1 MSRDV
6 RAAGVADPARP
17 LTEAPAGRNRSGLLT
32 AVRAECN
39 KLRTVPD
46 PGWLLLACAV
56 VTVAVSSAVVAVEK
70 CSSAS
75 CAVDTTKVS
84 LTGVQVGQAA
94 VAILAVLV
102 IGGEYATGMVRVTL
116 AAVPQR
122 SVMLAAKAA
131 AVTGVTAAAGVI
143 AVLGSLLA
151 GRIFLPGNGF
161 TAAHGFLPLSLGNG
175 PTLRAAAGSV
185 LYLVLVA
192 LFSLGVATAVRDTAT
207 AIAIVLGLMYVV
219 RGVSSLVLG
228 PVWQHRVDRVAPMN
242 AGLAI
247 QSTTNLGK
255 LAIGPWAGLGVLAAW
270 TAAALLAG
278 WLLLQLRDA

>member
-1 MSRDV
+1 MT
-6 RAAGVADPARP
+6 A
-17 LTEAPAGRNRSGLLT
+17 
-32 AVRAECN
+32 AVRAEWI
-39 KLRTVPD
+39 KLRTVSSS
-46 PGWLLLACAV
+46 GWLLLACAV
-56 VTVAVSSAVVAVEK
+56 VTITVSSAVVAVEK

-75 CAVDTTKVS
+75 CAVDTTKVI

-94 VAILAVLV
+94 VAIVAVMV
-102 IGGEYATGMVRVTL
+102 VGGEYATGMIRITL
-116 AAVPQR
+116 AAVPRR
-122 SVMLAAKAA
+122 SVMLAAKATA
-131 AVTGVTAAAGVI
+131 TVVVTAVAGTI

-161 TAAHGFLPLSLGNG
+161 TVADGFAPLSLGNG
-175 PTLRAAAGSV
+175 PTLRAATGSV

-192 LFSLGVATAVRDTAT
+192 LFSLGIAAAVRDAAV

-219 RGVSSLVLG
+219 RTLSSLVLD
-228 PVWQHRVDRVAPMN
+228 PTWQHRVDRVAPMN

-247 QSTTNLGK
+247 QSTANMSK
-255 LAIGPWAGLGVLAAW
+255 LPISPWAGLGVLAAW

>member
-1 MSRDV
+1 VTR
-6 RAAGVADPARP
+6 VAPSP
-17 LTEAPAGRNRSGLLT
+17 QSLTQAPAGRERGWMLA
-32 AVRAECN
+32 AVRAEWI
-39 KLRTVPD
+39 KLRTVPG

-56 VTVAVSSAVVAVEK
+56 VTVTVSSAVVAVEK
-70 CSSAS
+70 CSLSS

-94 VAILAVLV
+94 VAILAVMV

-122 SVMLAAKAA
+122 CVMLAAKAV
-131 AVTGVTAAAGVI
+131 AVTVVTVAAGII

-161 TAAHGFLPLSLGNG
+161 TAAHGFMPLSLGEG
-175 PTLRAAAGSV
+175 PTLRAAVGSV

-192 LFSLGVATAVRDTAT
+192 LFSLGVALAVRDTAA

-219 RGVSSLVLG
+219 RAVSSSVLD
-228 PVWQHRVDRVAPMN
+228 PTWQHRVDRVAPMN
-242 AGLAI
+242 AGLAV
-247 QSTTNLGK
+247 QYTTNLSK
-255 LAIGPWAGLGVLAAW
+255 LPIGPWAGLGVLAAW
-270 TAAALLAG
+270 AAAALLAG

>member
-1 MSRDV
+1 MSQ
-6 RAAGVADPARP
+6 VADP
-17 LTEAPAGRNRSGLLT
+17 
-32 AVRAECN
+32 VRAEWI
-39 KLRTVPD
+39 KLRTGSSS
-46 PGWLLLACAV
+46 GWLLLACAV
-56 VTVAVSSAVVAVEK
+56 VTRTVSSAVVAVER

-75 CAVDTTKVS
+75 CAVDSTKVS

-94 VAILAVLV
+94 VAILAVMV
-102 IGGEYATGMVRVTL
+102 IGGEYATGMIRVTL
-116 AAVPQR
+116 AAVPRR

-131 AVTGVTAAAGVI
+131 AVTVVTAAAGII

-161 TAAHGFLPLSLGNG
+161 TAAHGFVPVSLGHG
-175 PTLRAAAGSV
+175 PTLRAAVGSV

-192 LFSLGVATAVRDTAT
+192 LLSLGVAAAVRDTAV

-219 RGVSSLVLG
+219 RAVSVTVLDG
-228 PVWQHRVDRVAPMN
+228 VWQHRVQRIAPMN

-247 QSTTNLGK
+247 QSTANLGK
-255 LAIGPWAGLGVLAAW
+255 LPIGPWAGLGVLAAW

>member
-1 MSRDV
+1 MS
-6 RAAGVADPARP
+6 GVASPVP
-17 LTEAPAGRNRSGLLT
+17 LLTRAPAGGKRGGMLA
-32 AVRAECN
+32 AVRAEWI
-39 KLRTVPD
+39 KLRTVSG

-56 VTVAVSSAVVAVEK
+56 VTITVSSAVVAVEK

-75 CAVDTTKVS
+75 CTVDTTKVS

-94 VAILAVLV
+94 VAILGVML

-116 AAVPQR
+116 AAVPR
-122 SVMLAAKAA
+122 RPVMLAAKAA
-131 AVTGVTAAAGVI
+131 TVAVVTAAAGII

-161 TAAHGFLPLSLGNG
+161 TAAHGFAALSIAHG

-192 LFSLGVATAVRDTAT
+192 LFSLGVAAAVRDTAT

-219 RGVSSLVLG
+219 RGVSSLVLD
-228 PVWQHRVDRVAPMN
+228 PAWQHRVEQVAPMN

-255 LAIGPWAGLGVLAAW
+255 LPIGPWPGIGVLAAW
-270 TAAALLAG
+270 SAAALLTG

>member
-1 MSRDV
+1 MSQ
-6 RAAGVADPARP
+6 AADPAHP
-17 LTEAPAGRNRSGLLT
+17 LTRVPAGRRQRGMLA
-32 AVRAECN
+32 AVRAEWI
-39 KLRTVPD
+39 KLRTVPG

-56 VTVAVSSAVVAVEK
+56 VTITVSSAVVAVEK

-94 VAILAVLV
+94 VAIVAVMV
-102 IGGEYATGMVRVTL
+102 IGGEYATGMIRVTL
-116 AAVPQR
+116 AAVPR
-122 SVMLAAKAA
+122 RPVMLAAKAT
-131 AVTGVTAAAGVI
+131 AVAVVTAAAGII

-161 TAAHGFLPLSLGNG
+161 TVAHGFLPLSISNG
-175 PTLRAAAGSV
+175 PTLRAAIGSV

-192 LFSLGVATAVRDTAT
+192 LFSLGVAAAVRDTAV
-207 AIAIVLGLMYVV
+207 AIAIVLTLMYVV
-219 RGVSSLVLG
+219 RAVSGIVLD
-228 PVWQHRVDRVAPMN
+228 PTWQRRVDRVAPMN
-242 AGLAI
+242 AGLAV

-255 LAIGPWAGLGVLAAW
+255 LPIGPWAGLGVLAAW
-270 TAAALLAG
+270 TAAALFAG

>member
-1 MSRDV
+1 MTR
-6 RAAGVADPARP
+6 VADPARS
-17 LTEAPAGRNRSGLLT
+17 LKQAPAGPNRSGMPA
-32 AVRAECN
+32 AVRAEWI
-39 KLRTVPD
+39 KLRTMSD

-56 VTVAVSSAVVAVEK
+56 VTITVSSAVAAVEK

-94 VAILAVLV
+94 VAVLAVMV

-116 AAVPQR
+116 AAVPRR

-131 AVTGVTAAAGVI
+131 AVAGVTAAAGII

-161 TAAHGFLPLSLGNG
+161 TAAHCFMPLSAGNG

-207 AIAIVLGLMYVV
+207 AIATVLGLMYVV
-219 RGVSSLVLG
+219 HGVSSLVLG
-228 PVWQHRVDRVAPMN
+228 PTWQLRVDRVAPMN

-247 QSTTNLGK
+247 QSTTNLSK

-270 TAAALLAG
+270 AAAALLAG
-278 WLLLQLRDA
+278 WLLLRLRDA

>member
-1 MSRDV
+1 MTRIADSARSLR
-6 RAAGVADPARP
+6 RAA
-17 LTEAPAGRNRSGLLT
+17 AGRKQTGVLA
-32 AVRAECN
+32 AVHAEWI

-56 VTVAVSSAVVAVEK
+56 VTITVSSAVVAVEK
-70 CSSAS
+70 CPSAS

-94 VAILAVLV
+94 VAVLAVLV

-116 AAVPQR
+116 AAVPR
-122 SVMLAAKAA
+122 RCVMLAAKAA
-131 AVTGVTAAAGVI
+131 AVAGVTAAAGIV

-161 TAAHGFLPLSLGNG
+161 TAAHGFAALSLGNG
-175 PTLRAAAGSV
+175 PTLRAAVGSV
-185 LYLVLVA
+185 LYLVLVG
-192 LFSLGVATAVRDTAT
+192 LLSLGVAFTVRDTAI

-219 RGVSSLVLG
+219 RGVSSLVLD
-228 PVWQHRVDRVAPMN
+228 PTWQHRVDRVAPMN

-247 QSTTNLGK
+247 QYTTNLSR
-255 LAIGPWAGLGVLAAW
+255 LPIGPWAGLGVLAAW
-270 TAAALLAG
+270 AAAALLAG

>member
-1 MSRDV
+1 V
-6 RAAGVADPARP
+6 TGAAA
-17 LTEAPAGRNRSGLLT
+17 
-32 AVRAECN
+32 AVRAEWA

-56 VTVAVSSAVVAVEK
+56 VTITVSSAVVAVEK

-94 VAILAVLV
+94 VAILAVMV
-102 IGGEYATGMVRVTL
+102 IGSEYATGMVRITL
-116 AAVPQR
+116 AAVPRR
-122 SVMLAAKAA
+122 SVMLGAKIA
-131 AVTGVTAAAGVI
+131 AVTAVTAVAGII

-161 TAAHGFLPLSLGNG
+161 TAAHGSAALSLGNG

-192 LFSLGVATAVRDTAT
+192 LFSLGVATAVRDTAA
-207 AIAIVLGLMYVV
+207 AIAIVLGLMFVV
-219 RGVSSLVLG
+219 RGVSTLVLD
-228 PVWQHRVDRVAPMN
+228 PIWQHRVDRVAPMN

-247 QSTTNLGK
+247 QSTTHLSK
-255 LAIGPWAGLGVLAAW
+255 LPIGPWAGLGVLAAW
-270 TAAALLAG
+270 AAAALLIG
-278 WLLLQLRDA
+278 WLLLQVRDA

>member
-1 MSRDV
+1 ML
-6 RAAGVADPARP
+6 A
-17 LTEAPAGRNRSGLLT
+17 
-32 AVRAECN
+32 AVRAEWI
-39 KLRTVPD
+39 KLRTVPG

-56 VTVAVSSAVVAVEK
+56 VTITVSSAVVAVEK
-70 CSSAS
+70 CSSS

-94 VAILAVLV
+94 VAILGVMV
-102 IGGEYATGMVRVTL
+102 IGGEYATGMIRITL
-116 AAVPQR
+116 AAVPRR

-131 AVTGVTAAAGVI
+131 AAAVVTAAAGII

-161 TAAHGFLPLSLGNG
+161 TVAHGLVPLSLTHG
-175 PTLRAAAGSV
+175 PTLRAAVGSV

-192 LFSLGVATAVRDTAT
+192 LLSLGVAAAVRDTAV
-207 AIAIVLGLMYVV
+207 AIAIVLTLMYVV
-219 RGVSSLVLG
+219 PAVSGIVLD
-228 PVWQHRVDRVAPMN
+228 PTWQHRVERVAPMN

-247 QSTTNLGK
+247 QSTTNLSK
-255 LAIGPWAGLGVLAAW
+255 LPIGPWAGLGVLAAW
-270 TAAALLAG
+270 TAAALLTG

>member
-1 MSRDV
+1 MTR
-6 RAAGVADPARP
+6 VAETAQP
-17 LTEAPAGRNRSGLLT
+17 LTQAPAGRMRGGVLA
-32 AVRAECN
+32 AVRAEWI
-39 KLRTVPD
+39 KLRTVPA

-56 VTVAVSSAVVAVEK
+56 VTITVSSAVVAVEK

-75 CAVDTTKVS
+75 CAVDATKVS

-94 VAILAVLV
+94 VAVLGVLV
-102 IGGEYATGMVRVTL
+102 IGSEYATGLVRITL

-122 SVMLAAKAA
+122 CVMLAAKVA
-131 AVTGVTAAAGVI
+131 AVTVVTAAAGII
-143 AVLGSLLA
+143 AVSGSLLA

-161 TAAHGFLPLSLGNG
+161 TAAHGFMPLSLGNG

-192 LFSLGVATAVRDTAT
+192 LFSLGVATAVRDTAV

-219 RGVSSLVLG
+219 RGVSTLVLDPTWG
-228 PVWQHRVDRVAPMN
+228 HRVDRVAPMN

-247 QSTTNLGK
+247 QYTTNLSK
-255 LAIGPWAGLGVLAAW
+255 LPIGPWAGLGVLAAW
-270 TAAALLAG
+270 TAAALLVG
-278 WLLLQLRDA
+278 WLLLQLRDG

>member
-1 MSRDV
+1 MTPVAPPAPSLTPPLASR
-6 RAAGVADPARP
+6 
-17 LTEAPAGRNRSGLLT
+17 TWGLLA
-32 AVRAECN
+32 AVRAEWV
-39 KLRTVPD
+39 KLRTVSG

-56 VTVAVSSAVVAVEK
+56 VTITVSSAVVAVEK

-75 CAVDTTKVS
+75 CAVDATKVS

-94 VAILAVLV
+94 VAILAVMV
-102 IGGEYATGMVRVTL
+102 IGGEYATGMIRLTL
-116 AAVPQR
+116 AAVPR
-122 SVMLAAKAA
+122 RPVLLAAKAA
-131 AVTGVTAAAGVI
+131 AVAVVTAVTGTV

-161 TAAHGFLPLSLGNG
+161 TAAHGFAALSLGNG
-175 PTLRAAAGSV
+175 PTLRAAVGTV

-192 LFSLGVATAVRDTAT
+192 LLSLGVAAAVRDTAA

-219 RGVSSLVLG
+219 RGVSSLVLD
-228 PVWQHRVDRVAPMN
+228 PTWQLRVDRVAPMN

-247 QSTTNLGK
+247 QSTTHLSR
-255 LAIGPWAGLGVLAAW
+255 LPIGPWAGLGVLAAW

-278 WLLLQLRDA
+278 WLLLRLRDA

>member
-1 MSRDV
+1 MTR
-6 RAAGVADPARP
+6 VAESARP
-17 LTEAPAGRNRSGLLT
+17 LRQAPAGRKRSAMLA
-32 AVRAECN
+32 AVRAEWV

-56 VTVAVSSAVVAVEK
+56 VTITVSSAVVAVER
-70 CSSAS
+70 CGPAS

-84 LTGVQVGQAA
+84 LTGIQVGQAA

-116 AAVPQR
+116 AAVPR
-122 SVMLAAKAA
+122 RCVMLAAKAA
-131 AVTGVTAAAGVI
+131 AVAGVTAAAGVI

-151 GRIFLPGNGF
+151 GRISLPGNGF

-175 PTLRAAAGSV
+175 PTLRAAVGSV

-192 LFSLGVATAVRDTAT
+192 LFSLGVAVAVRDTAV

-219 RGVSSLVLG
+219 RGVSSLVLD
-228 PVWQHRVDRVAPMN
+228 PTWQHRVDRVAPMN

-247 QSTTNLGK
+247 QSTTNLSK
-255 LAIGPWAGLGVLAAW
+255 LPIGPWAGLGVLAAW
-270 TAAALLAG
+270 AAAALLVG

>member
-1 MSRDV
+1 MT
-6 RAAGVADPARP
+6 A
-17 LTEAPAGRNRSGLLT
+17 
-32 AVRAECN
+32 AVRAEWI
-39 KLRTVPD
+39 KLRTVSSS
-46 PGWLLLACAV
+46 GWLLLACAV
-56 VTVAVSSAVVAVEK
+56 VTITVSSAVVAVEK

-94 VAILAVLV
+94 VAIVAVMV
-102 IGGEYATGMVRVTL
+102 VGGEYATGMIRITL
-116 AAVPQR
+116 AAVPRR
-122 SVMLAAKAA
+122 SVMLAAKATA
-131 AVTGVTAAAGVI
+131 TAVVTAVAGTI

-161 TAAHGFLPLSLGNG
+161 TVADGFAPLSLGNG
-175 PTLRAAAGSV
+175 PTLRAATGSV

-192 LFSLGVATAVRDTAT
+192 LFSLGIAAAVRDAAV

-219 RGVSSLVLG
+219 RTLSSLVLD
-228 PVWQHRVDRVAPMN
+228 PTWQHRVDRVAPMN

-247 QSTTNLGK
+247 QSTANMSK
-255 LAIGPWAGLGVLAAW
+255 LPISPWAGLGVLAAW

>member
-1 MSRDV
+1 MT
-6 RAAGVADPARP
+6 A
-17 LTEAPAGRNRSGLLT
+17 
-32 AVRAECN
+32 AVRAEWI
-39 KLRTVPD
+39 KLRTVSSS
-46 PGWLLLACAV
+46 GWLLLACAV
-56 VTVAVSSAVVAVEK
+56 VTITVSSAVVAVEK

-94 VAILAVLV
+94 VAIVAVMV
-102 IGGEYATGMVRVTL
+102 VGGEYATGMIRITL
-116 AAVPQR
+116 AAVPRR
-122 SVMLAAKAA
+122 SVMLAAKATA
-131 AVTGVTAAAGVI
+131 TVVVTAVAGTI

-161 TAAHGFLPLSLGNG
+161 TVADGFAPLSLGNG
-175 PTLRAAAGSV
+175 PTLRAATGSV

-192 LFSLGVATAVRDTAT
+192 LFSLGIAAAVRDAAV

-219 RGVSSLVLG
+219 RTLSSLVLD
-228 PVWQHRVDRVAPMN
+228 PTWQHRVDRVAPMN

-247 QSTTNLGK
+247 QSTANMSK
-255 LAIGPWAGLGVLAAW
+255 LPISPWAGLGVLAAW

>member
-1 MSRDV
+1 MTQ
-6 RAAGVADPARP
+6 VAD
-17 LTEAPAGRNRSGLLT
+17 
-32 AVRAECN
+32 AVRAEWI
-39 KLRTVPD
+39 KLRTVSSS
-46 PGWLLLACAV
+46 GWLLLACAV
-56 VTVAVSSAVVAVEK
+56 VTITVSSAVVAVEK

-94 VAILAVLV
+94 VAILAVML
-102 IGGEYATGMVRVTL
+102 IGGEYATGMVRITL
-116 AAVPQR
+116 AAVPR
-122 SVMLAAKAA
+122 RGVMLAAKAVAVA
-131 AVTGVTAAAGVI
+131 AVTAAAAII
-143 AVLGSLLA
+143 ATAGSLIA

-161 TAAHGFLPLSLGNG
+161 TAAHGFVPLSLGSG

-192 LFSLGVATAVRDTAT
+192 LFSLGVAAAVRDTAI

-219 RGVSSLVLG
+219 RAVSSLVLD
-228 PVWQHRVDRVAPMN
+228 PTWQHRVERGAPMN

-247 QSTTNLGK
+247 QSTANLGK
-255 LAIGPWAGLGVLAAW
+255 LPISPWAGLGVLAGW

-278 WLLLQLRDA
+278 WLLLWLRDA